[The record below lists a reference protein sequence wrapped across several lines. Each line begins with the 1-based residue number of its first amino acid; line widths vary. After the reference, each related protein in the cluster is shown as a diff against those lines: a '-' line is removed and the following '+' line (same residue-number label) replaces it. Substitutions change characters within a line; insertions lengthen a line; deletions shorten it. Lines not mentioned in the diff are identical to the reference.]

1 MSAPGRLYVVATP
14 LGHLEDLSPRAVRVL
29 GEVALVACEDT
40 RRTGTLLRSQGL
52 RTPLL
57 SCFEH
62 NERERVAD
70 VLERLQGGQ
79 DVALVSDAGTPTISD
94 PGYRLVRAARE
105 AGLPVLPVPGPCAA
119 VAALSVS
126 GLPTDRFLFVGFLPA
141 RAAARRREIETLAAL
156 PFTLVLYESP
166 LRVAETLADLA
177 AAWGPREA
185 FLCREAT
192 KLHEEYLFGDLASLQ
207 AQLARRETV
216 RGEVVLVVAGAPQ
229 AGPAAADQDP
239 RAVFERL
246 VAEGHTRRAAVKE
259 AARLTGRPAREIYAL
274 VLPGQ
279 D

>member
-1 MSAPGRLYVVATP
+1 MRLPGRLFVVATP
-14 LGHLEDLSPRAVRVL
+14 LGNLEDLGPRAVRVL

-40 RRTGTLLRSQGL
+40 RRTGALLRSQGL

-62 NERERVAD
+62 NERERVAE

-105 AGLPVLPVPGPCAA
+105 AGLAVVPVPGPCAA

-141 RAAARRREIETLAAL
+141 RAAPRRREIEALAAL
-156 PFTLVLYESP
+156 PFTLVIYESP

-177 AAWGPREA
+177 AAWGPRPA

-192 KLHEEYLFGDLASLQ
+192 KLHEEYLLADLVTLRDR
-207 AQLARRETV
+207 LAARETV
-216 RGEVVLVVAGAPQ
+216 KGEVVLVVAGAPE
-229 AGPAAADQDP
+229 GEPEAADQDP
-239 RAVFERL
+239 RVLFERL
-246 VAEGHTRRAAVKE
+246 VAQGLTRRAAVKE
-259 AARLTGRPAREIYAL
+259 VARLTGRPAREVYAL
-274 VLPGQ
+274 VLPG
-279 D
+279 

>member
-1 MSAPGRLYVVATP
+1 MTAPGRLFVVATP
-14 LGHLEDLSPRAVRVL
+14 LGNLEDLSPRAVRVL

-40 RRTGTLLRSQGL
+40 RRTGALLRSQGL

-70 VLERLQGGQ
+70 VLERLRGGQ

-105 AGLPVLPVPGPCAA
+105 AGLAVLPVPGPSAA

-126 GLPTDRFLFVGFLPA
+126 GLPTDRFVFVGFLPA
-141 RAAARRREIETLAAL
+141 RAAPRRREIEALASL
-156 PFTLVLYESP
+156 PFTLVIYESP

-177 AAWGPREA
+177 AAWGPRPA

-192 KLHEEYLFGDLASLQ
+192 KLHEEYAAGDLASLRDLLAARQ
-207 AQLARRETV
+207 AV
-216 RGEVVLVVAGAPQ
+216 KGEVVLVVAGAPES
-229 AGPAAADQDP
+229 GPEAASEDP
-239 RAVFERL
+239 RELFAQL
-246 VAEGHTRRAAVKE
+246 VARGLTRRAAVKE
-259 AARLTGRPAREIYAL
+259 VARLTGRPAREVYAL
-274 VLPGQ
+274 ALP
-279 D
+279 DD

>member
-1 MSAPGRLYVVATP
+1 MRLPGRLFVVATP
-14 LGHLEDLSPRAVRVL
+14 LGNLEDLGPRAVRVL

-40 RRTGTLLRSQGL
+40 RRTGALLRSQGL

-62 NERERVAD
+62 NERERVAE

-105 AGLPVLPVPGPCAA
+105 AGLAVVPVPGPCAA

-141 RAAARRREIETLAAL
+141 RAAPRRREIEALAAL
-156 PFTLVLYESP
+156 PFTLVIYESP

-177 AAWGPREA
+177 AAWGPRPA

-192 KLHEEYLFGDLASLQ
+192 KLHEEYLLADLVTLRDR
-207 AQLARRETV
+207 LAARETV
-216 RGEVVLVVAGAPQ
+216 KGEVVLVVAGAPE
-229 AGPAAADQDP
+229 GEPEAADEDP
-239 RAVFERL
+239 RVLFERL
-246 VAEGHTRRAAVKE
+246 VAQGLTRRAAVKE
-259 AARLTGRPAREIYAL
+259 VARLTGRPAREVYAL
-274 VLPGQ
+274 VLPG
-279 D
+279 

>member
-1 MSAPGRLYVVATP
+1 MRLPGRLFVVATP
-14 LGHLEDLSPRAVRVL
+14 LGNLEDLSPRAVRVL

-40 RRTGTLLRSQGL
+40 RRTGALLRSQGL

-62 NERERVAD
+62 NERERVAE

-105 AGLPVLPVPGPCAA
+105 AGLAVVPVPGPCAA

-141 RAAARRREIETLAAL
+141 RAAPRRREIEALAAL
-156 PFTLVLYESP
+156 PFTLVIYESP

-177 AAWGPREA
+177 AAWGPRPA

-192 KLHEEYLFGDLASLQ
+192 KLHEEYVLADLVTLRD
-207 AQLARRETV
+207 QLAARESV
-216 RGEVVLVVAGAPQ
+216 KGEVVLVVAGAPE
-229 AGPAAADQDP
+229 GEPEAADEDP
-239 RAVFERL
+239 RVLFERL
-246 VAEGHTRRAAVKE
+246 VAQGLTRRAAVKE
-259 AARLTGRPAREIYAL
+259 VARLTGRPAREVYAL
-274 VLPGQ
+274 VLP

>member
-1 MSAPGRLYVVATP
+1 MSPPGRLFVVATP
-14 LGHLEDLSPRAVRVL
+14 LGNLEDLGPRAVRVL

-40 RRTGTLLRSQGL
+40 RRTGALLRAQGL

-62 NERERVAD
+62 NERERVAE

-105 AGLPVLPVPGPCAA
+105 AGLAVVPVPGPCAA

-141 RAAARRREIETLAAL
+141 RAAPRRREIEALAAL
-156 PFTLVLYESP
+156 PFTLVIYESP

-177 AAWGPREA
+177 ATWGPRPA

-192 KLHEEYLFGDLASLQ
+192 KLHEEYVLADLVTLRDR
-207 AQLARRETV
+207 LAARETV
-216 RGEVVLVVAGAPQ
+216 KGEVVLVVAGAPE
-229 AGPAAADQDP
+229 GEPEAADQDP
-239 RAVFERL
+239 RVLFERL
-246 VAEGHTRRAAVKE
+246 VAQGLTRRAAVKE
-259 AARLTGRPAREIYAL
+259 VARLTGRPAREVYAL
-274 VLPGQ
+274 VLPG
-279 D
+279 

>member
-1 MSAPGRLYVVATP
+1 MRLPGRLFVVATP
-14 LGHLEDLSPRAVRVL
+14 LGNLEDLGPRAVRVL

-40 RRTGTLLRSQGL
+40 RRTGALLRAQGL

-62 NERERVAD
+62 NERERVAE

-105 AGLPVLPVPGPCAA
+105 AGLAVVPVPGPCAA

-141 RAAARRREIETLAAL
+141 RAAPRRREIEALAAL
-156 PFTLVLYESP
+156 PFTLVIYESP

-177 AAWGPREA
+177 ATWGPRPA

-192 KLHEEYLFGDLASLQ
+192 KLHEEYVLADLVTLRDR
-207 AQLARRETV
+207 LAARETV
-216 RGEVVLVVAGAPQ
+216 KGEVVLVVAGAPE
-229 AGPAAADQDP
+229 GEPEAADQDP
-239 RAVFERL
+239 RVLFERL
-246 VAEGHTRRAAVKE
+246 VAQGLTRRAAVKE
-259 AARLTGRPAREIYAL
+259 VARLTGRPAREVYAL
-274 VLPGQ
+274 VLPG
-279 D
+279 